1 MQEVKVKGPIN
12 APDKDVWAKVSDFGN
27 LHTFIKAIKNCT
39 TKERDSGIIRTLT
52 LQDGGE
58 VTEKL
63 ESLDNE
69 QRVLNYSI
77 VHSPMPISNY
87 TGTMLVE
94 EAGDNQS
101 EFTWSSTFE
110 VSEDAENE
118 IKDVLEGL
126 YSLGV
131 EGLRKNFI

>member
-1 MQEVKVKGPIN
+1 MQEVKVKGTIN
-12 APDKDVWAKVSDFGN
+12 APAKEIWAKVSDFGN
-27 LHTFIKAIKNCT
+27 LHTFVEAVAGCT
-39 TKERDSGIIRTLT
+39 VEETENGIIRTLI

-63 ESLDNE
+63 ESLDNDGKI
-69 QRVLNYSI
+69 LNYSI
-77 VHSPMPISNY
+77 VDSPLPISNY
-87 TGTMLVE
+87 TGTMLVK

-110 VSEDAENE
+110 VSKDAENE
-118 IKDVLEGL
+118 MKEVLEGL

-131 EGLRKNFI
+131 EGLRKNFN